1 MTQQL
6 TLRQRLELKP
16 SRLQSF
22 TVYGELVNPYRIKT
36 SNNRR
41 FPLTERRDDELGVY
55 MYWMLRLTRN
65 GKYEVLKRIDPR
77 YCENIEKLHA
87 LSHDRVCNLLDKIE
101 QTEE

>member
-1 MTQQL
+1 MHQQLMSQRL

-22 TVYGELVNPYRIKT
+22 TVYGKLVNPYRIKT
-36 SNNRR
+36 SDNRR

-65 GKYEVLKRIDPR
+65 GKYEVLKRLDPR
-77 YCENIEKLHA
+77 YCEA
-87 LSHDRVCNLLDKIE
+87 L
-101 QTEE
+101 